1 MLEVGVS
8 VGPAE
13 EEAGETPNCL
23 FASPDQRSPDAGTAQ
38 RVELGPGYR
47 AGRFITLRA
56 KGVLGQSRFGKGQ
69 SRRVLVGPAG

>member
-13 EEAGETPNCL
+13 EEAGETPKCL
-23 FASPDQRSPDAGTAQ
+23 FASPDQRIPDAGTAQ

-47 AGRFITLRA
+47 E
-56 KGVLGQSRFGKGQ
+56 
-69 SRRVLVGPAG
+69 LVASSP